1 MVVKKI
7 IYLVLIF
14 GLGSL
19 IFSGCAKKGVL
30 EVVIYT
36 SLDQIFSEP
45 ILKDFQ
51 EKTGIKVKP
60 VYDTEAAK
68 TTGLVNRLI
77 AEKNHPQADV
87 FWNSEISRTIIL
99 KKKGVLAPYFSPQAQ
114 DIPGQFKDS
123 QGYWTGFACRA
134 RVLAYNPELI
144 KEEELP
150 RSIFDLT
157 DVKWKNQVAL
167 ANPLFGTT
175 ATHFTALF
183 ITLGQEKALKYFRDL
198 AANVVM
204 VLGNSTSR
212 DRVRDGELKIG
223 FTDTDDVYVAILD
236 KGPIN
241 MIYPDQDNFG
251 TLVIPNTIALIKNA
265 PHPKEGQALIDY
277 ILSKEIEEQLANSSS
292 MQIPVRRK
300 VKRPAHV
307 PYLEDIKTMKVDY
320 EKVAD
325 KMEEVARYLQEI
337 FIR

>member
-1 MVVKKI
+1 MCRQSRWLI
-7 IYLVLIF
+7 IVLVFLW
-14 GLGSL
+14 
-19 IFSGCAKKGVL
+19 GCSQKNVN

-99 KKKGVLAPYFSPQAQ
+99 KKKGILAPYFSWQAQ
-114 DIPGQFKDS
+114 DIPEQFKDS
-123 QGYWTGFACRA
+123 QGYWTGFACRV
-134 RVLAYNPELI
+134 RVLAYNTELV

-157 DVKWKNQVAL
+157 DVKWKNQLAL

-175 ATHFTALF
+175 ATHFSALF
-183 ITLGQEKALKYFRDL
+183 ITLGQDKALKYFKDL
-198 AANVVM
+198 ADNVVM
-204 VLGNSTSR
+204 VPGNSTSR

-277 ILSKEIEEQLANSSS
+277 ILSKEIERQLANSSS
-292 MQIPVRRK
+292 MQIPVRRQ
-300 VKRPAHV
+300 VKRPTHV
-307 PYLEDIKTMKVDY
+307 PYLEDIKTMQVDY

-325 KMEEVARYLQEI
+325 KMQEVARYLQEI
-337 FIR
+337 FIK